1 MMSRISKIEKGALKM
16 SDIEAMLLDKDSNFE
31 IYDLESK
38 QKRKHLQMDKR
49 YDSRVSASNSKA
61 KLVPNKNSA
70 RLSTTLRTSNLTGL
84 SQIKA

>member
-1 MMSRISKIEKGALKM
+1 MSRISKIEKGALKM

-38 QKRKHLQMDKR
+38 QKRKHLQREKR

-84 SQIKA
+84 SQIKV

>member
-1 MMSRISKIEKGALKM
+1 MSRISKIEKGALKM

-38 QKRKHLQMDKR
+38 QKRKHLQRDKR

-84 SQIKA
+84 SQIKV